1 MLASETNVVKALEG
15 LPIKFIKSVLKDKD
29 TQLGKLRSNTFTLRV
44 FNKTGDELIELNDDI
59 NWNTTSMGGG
69 CTENPLV
76 VEVEDLETET
86 TTLGTFSWVVETE
99 RQWEALSFEWLR
111 HCANASFLTVLCSAG

>member
-29 TQLGKLRSNTFTLRV
+29 TQLGKLRSNKFTLRI
-44 FNKTGDELIELNDDI
+44 FNKTGDELNEMNDDVI
-59 NWNTTSMGGG
+59 WNPSMGGG
-69 CTENPLV
+69 SAENPIV

-86 TTLGTFSWVVETE
+86 TTSGTFIWVVETE
-99 RQWEALSFEWLR
+99 RQVEALSFE
-111 HCANASFLTVLCSAG
+111 